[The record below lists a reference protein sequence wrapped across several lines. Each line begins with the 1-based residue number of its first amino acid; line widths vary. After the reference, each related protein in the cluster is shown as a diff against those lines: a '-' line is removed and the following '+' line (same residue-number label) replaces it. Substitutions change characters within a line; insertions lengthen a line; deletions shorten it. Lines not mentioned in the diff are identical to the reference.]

1 MKKTISKVENEK
13 TLIKEAFEIK
23 DTKWEGKS
31 FVTEDLIF
39 GSLLELEEFLKVL
52 TKSGTG

>member
-23 DTKWEGKS
+23 DTKWKGKS